1 MTERLAILSPRL
13 LRCLSL
19 LADNTSFVTV
29 TTLAETCKT
38 SKRTLF
44 RELKDINE
52 ILRPYHVSLLSK
64 TGYGIKLEGEDD
76 DRLRFK
82 SLILQA
88 GSRNATVLKDE
99 RQMYLLSE
107 LLKNKCL
114 QKYVVYSRR
123 FDVSEA
129 TISNDLKVIEGILE
143 SYDLHFDRKPGMA
156 VSVIGSEEQFRKA
169 ITDYIHKHLDD
180 DPVQLLSEPE
190 NPSNPIEDF
199 FRNQGPDSI
208 LQLVNKEI
216 LWKVIQVL
224 KENDS
229 IWIHRLV
236 QSSYIGLILH
246 ITIAI
251 ERIAN
256 NDEIKMNPVLF
267 NQIKEDSYYK
277 LAQDLANYLEEA
289 FSMKFPM
296 EEIGYITMHLKGARL
311 LAMEAPSLKE
321 NDDELISAYEATRLV
336 YRLVEEYE
344 HLSGVQIKQD
354 EMLIGG
360 LTTHLRPALIRM
372 KYNMEIRNPL
382 LKQIQ
387 TQYAQVYQTTKQA
400 VETINQAYGL
410 PIYEGEIGFLA
421 IHFGAAMERLS
432 QKQERRTVRLAVVC
446 ASGIGISS
454 LLASKIKRIFQS
466 EVTVHPHSQ
475 LEIQQMTPDKYD
487 LMVTT
492 MPLDQG
498 WLPILVVNPLLS
510 EEDIEKLR
518 TEIKRISQS
527 ALNIEHP
534 TNDASLGD
542 VLFQM
547 NTVTSAI
554 HHLLENLDVVV
565 LDASIVKAKVI
576 STIGYRIGKDKRSG
590 KIIVNDLKARE
601 AMGVVHLDEEQIIL
615 LHAKSSGVSAP
626 TFMVFRSNANG
637 FRDPAMTNMKSI
649 VVLLIPQETHP
660 ILSEMMSK
668 LSAGLI
674 ESPSFL
680 TAIHTSDKTGLKLA
694 VEALLKPSIET
705 WLKAVVSK

>member
-1 MTERLAILSPRL
+1 
-13 LRCLSL
+13 
-19 LADNTSFVTV
+19 
-29 TTLAETCKT
+29 
-38 SKRTLF
+38 
-44 RELKDINE
+44 
-52 ILRPYHVSLLSK
+52 
-64 TGYGIKLEGEDD
+64 
-76 DRLRFK
+76 
-82 SLILQA
+82 
-88 GSRNATVLKDE
+88 
-99 RQMYLLSE
+99 
-107 LLKNKCL
+107 
-114 QKYVVYSRR
+114 
-123 FDVSEA
+123 
-129 TISNDLKVIEGILE
+129 
-143 SYDLHFDRKPGMA
+143 
-156 VSVIGSEEQFRKA
+156 
-169 ITDYIHKHLDD
+169 
-180 DPVQLLSEPE
+180 
-190 NPSNPIEDF
+190 
-199 FRNQGPDSI
+199 
-208 LQLVNKEI
+208 
-216 LWKVIQVL
+216 
-224 KENDS
+224 
-229 IWIHRLV
+229 
-236 QSSYIGLILH
+236 
-246 ITIAI
+246 
-251 ERIAN
+251 
-256 NDEIKMNPVLF
+256 
-267 NQIKEDSYYK
+267 
-277 LAQDLANYLEEA
+277 
-289 FSMKFPM
+289 
-296 EEIGYITMHLKGARL
+296 
-311 LAMEAPSLKE
+311 
-321 NDDELISAYEATRLV
+321 
-336 YRLVEEYE
+336 
-344 HLSGVQIKQD
+344 
-354 EMLIGG
+354 
-360 LTTHLRPALIRM
+360 
-372 KYNMEIRNPL
+372 
-382 LKQIQ
+382 
-387 TQYAQVYQTTKQA
+387 
-400 VETINQAYGL
+400 
-410 PIYEGEIGFLA
+410 
-421 IHFGAAMERLS
+421 MERLS

-527 ALNIEHP
+527 SLHIERP
-534 TNDASLGD
+534 TTDASFGD

-590 KIIVNDLKARE
+590 KIIVNDLKSRE

-674 ESPSFL
+674 EAPSFL
-680 TAIHTSDKTGLKLA
+680 TAIHTSDKTGLRNA